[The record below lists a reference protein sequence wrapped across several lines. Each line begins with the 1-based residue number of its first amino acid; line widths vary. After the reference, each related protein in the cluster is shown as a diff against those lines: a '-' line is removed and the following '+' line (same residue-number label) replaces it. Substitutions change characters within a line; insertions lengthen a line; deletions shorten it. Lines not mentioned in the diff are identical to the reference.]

1 MAFLETTVLLA
12 LLASAEQVGPVS
24 YRCLDGTEF
33 TLQASETMAT
43 VRFDDGEYRL
53 PRRSSALAIKYS
65 TESATLYL
73 DGEFAAFVADDRPL
87 PGCARVRD
95 AKRR

>member
-1 MAFLETTVLLA
+1 MAFLDPTVLLVFFPA
-12 LLASAEQVGPVS
+12 AEPVSPVS

-43 VRFDDGEYRL
+43 VRFADGEYRL

-65 TESATLYL
+65 TETAVLYL

-95 AKRR
+95 ARRR